1 MSIRQCI
8 FPDKLKTADIIPCH
22 KKYDTCN
29 KRNYRPI
36 SLLPTISKVFEK
48 CLFNQISNYCQNI
61 LSPYLSGFRK
71 GYSTQYTLLE
81 MIKNWKNCLDNSGVI
96 GTILMDLSKAFDCLS
111 HELLIAKMEAY
122 GFGINSLRLIFNYL
136 KQRKHRVRVGSEFS
150 DWLEM
155 ILGVPQGSIL
165 GPLLFNIFYK

>member
-1 MSIRQCI
+1 
-8 FPDKLKTADIIPCH
+8 
-22 KKYDTCN
+22 
-29 KRNYRPI
+29 
-36 SLLPTISKVFEK
+36 
-48 CLFNQISNYCQNI
+48 
-61 LSPYLSGFRK
+61 
-71 GYSTQYTLLE
+71 

-136 KQRKHRVRVGSEFS
+136 KQRKQRVRVGSEFS
-150 DWLEM
+150 DWVEM

-165 GPLLFNIFYK
+165 GPLLFNIFINDIFYFLQETKLCNFADDNTIYACDTTLEPVAIKLENEFLILSLGFGITLSSSIQINYKLCFLE

>member
-1 MSIRQCI
+1 MDLNKSKKTSGGIPTSILQLAANVVEKNISESINMSIRQCI

-22 KKYDTCN
+22 NKDDTSN

-81 MIKNWKNCLDNSGVI
+81 MIKNWKNCLDNSAVI
-96 GTILMDLSKAFDCLS
+96 GTILMDLSKAFNCLS

-122 GFGINSLRLIFNYL
+122 GFGINSLR
-136 KQRKHRVRVGSEFS
+136 
-150 DWLEM
+150 
-155 ILGVPQGSIL
+155 
-165 GPLLFNIFYK
+165 